1 MPFQKGQI
9 TNPGGRK
16 KALGLSH
23 AVRKNEG
30 LKTWAKLLA
39 IRDDMVLERKEI
51 GKDDEGAPIMVDV
64 VPSIKEQRETAKLIL
79 AYCWGT
85 PVPQGQ
91 DEIEH
96 RLAALEKAANERPP
110 YRQ

>member
-1 MPFQKGQI
+1 MPFSPGQSG
-9 TNPGGRK
+9 NPGGKR
-16 KALGLSH
+16 KALGLSR
-23 AVRKNEG
+23 AVRKSEG

-51 GKDDEGAPIMVDV
+51 GKALDGTPIMVDV
-64 VPSIKEQRETAKLIL
+64 VPSIKEQRETCKLIL
-79 AYCWGT
+79 AYVWGT
-85 PVPQGQ
+85 PVQQGQ